1 MMNVFALRHDD
12 GLLLWGR
19 VSGTC
24 DVRQC
29 SQLIMLLEH
38 QVLPPGSQVVL
49 DFSGAEHIQYRAVP
63 LLIRLGRRVENR
75 RCQLRIAGMSDYM
88 RRIVE
93 FGGALEGREFIERH
107 MWAGSLLPRPLGGKP
122 VASRV
127 RDPQDLLA
135 KGVMLPSLN

>member
-1 MMNVFALRHDD
+1 MMNLFTLPHDA

-29 SQLIMLLEH
+29 GQLIMLLEH
-38 QVLPPGSQVVL
+38 QVLPPGSQIVL

-63 LLIRLGRRVENR
+63 LLIRLGRRIERR
-75 RCQLRIAGMSDYM
+75 RCHFQIAGMSNYM
-88 RRIVE
+88 QRIVE

-107 MWAGSLLPRPLGGKP
+107 MWAGSLLPRPLGAKP

-127 RDPQDLLA
+127 RDPRELLA
-135 KGVMLPSLN
+135 KGLMLPSLN